1 VKSLNF
7 NLDHA
12 PVLGRAA
19 NRRGGARTREVT
31 LRPKGGKASVYLDT
45 SRAIWEPS
53 GQVIRYQGTL
63 VDERREMERQLRR
76 QEELFTAFAGE
87 SDARPHPGD

>member
-1 VKSLNF
+1 M
-7 NLDHA
+7 
-12 PVLGRAA
+12 
-19 NRRGGARTREVT
+19 
-31 LRPKGGKASVYLDT
+31 YLDT

-87 SDARPHPGD
+87 SDARPFILVIDTEGYSFVSSHSRDLTP